1 MKKITV
7 TIMVLFCL
15 LFNTA
20 AQAAM
25 VLEYDG
31 KTHNY
36 SGAVYSL
43 CVNGVQLNDLPLK
56 PIIFNDRAVVPVRE
70 VFEALGAKVGY
81 DSGKIS
87 VKSGNTT
94 VELQIDSPK
103 AKVNG
108 VTKNI
113 PDNVSPKL
121 IAKKGDSAK
130 TMVPARFI
138 SESVGLNVDFDGKNG
153 MISIYDNNHSAGAVN
168 SGVKLSKV
176 AYSQNGSTVTVRVS
190 ANKAIDKISSA
201 NVTSSKVLY
210 VDVPNAKYTAS
221 NKTEVNVG
229 AVKSVRLGLNSGYT
243 RIAVDTENMQMY
255 SVSLSDDKK
264 SVVFSIS
271 TDGSLSTPVPTPVP
285 TPSATAKPDT
295 KPNGGKKIVVL
306 DAGHGGSDPGC
317 HTEKDGKTVN
327 EKTIALAVAQKV
339 KTNLEA
345 NGISVIMT
353 RDGDTYPEL
362 SERSEIANSNGACI
376 FMSIHVNSTSD
387 AETKANGIE
396 VYYSTMNNGD
406 AYGVTSKEM
415 AEEVLKDIISFTGAK
430 SRGVKTANHVVTRTC
445 TMPANLVEIGFIN
458 NPGDFK
464 NITDPAYQDKLAA
477 GIAYGIIDIYS
488 KIQLP

>member
-1 MKKITV
+1 MKKIAV

-31 KTHNY
+31 KVQNY
-36 SGAVYSL
+36 SGTIYSL
-43 CVNGVQLNDLPLK
+43 CVNGVQLDDLPLE

-70 VFEALGAKVGY
+70 VFETLGAKVDY
-81 DSGKIS
+81 DLGKIS
-87 VKSGNTT
+87 VKLGNTT

-138 SESVGLNVDFDGKNG
+138 SESVGLNVDFDEKNA

-168 SGVKLSKV
+168 SGVKLSKI
-176 AYSQNGSTVTVRVS
+176 AYSQNGNTVTVRVS
-190 ANKAIDKISSA
+190 ANKEIDRISSA
-201 NVTSSKVLY
+201 NVTSSNVLY

-221 NKTEVNVG
+221 NKTEVNAG
-229 AVKSVRLGLNSGYT
+229 AVKSVRLGHNSGYT
-243 RIAVDTENMQMY
+243 RIAIDTENMQKY

-271 TDGSLSTPVPTPVP
+271 TGDSLSTPVP
-285 TPSATAKPDT
+285 TPSATAKPT
-295 KPNGGKKIVVL
+295 AKPNNGKKIVVL

-317 HTEKDGKTVN
+317 HTEKGGKTIN
-327 EKTIALAVAQKV
+327 EKTIALSVTQKV

-362 SERSEIANSNGACI
+362 TERADIANNNGACI

-387 AETKANGIE
+387 AETKASGIE

-406 AYGVTSKEM
+406 DYGVTSKEM
-415 AEEVLKDIISFTGAK
+415 AEEVLKDIVSFTSAK

-445 TMPANLVEIGFIN
+445 TMPANLIEIGFIN
-458 NPGDFK
+458 NPEDLK
-464 NITDPAYQDKLAA
+464 NITDSAYQDKLAA
-477 GIAYGIIDIYS
+477 GIAYAIIDIYS